1 MTPVHPVHELRQ
13 KTGDKEKKAKKGK
26 KCQGDHSKCGAN
38 YRCCIP
44 ALAGFVSPHSMGPGP
59 SIKPQG
65 CQPGK
70 RKTEPWSPND
80 PKRFRDS
87 WIDDGFYADH
97 TAPMPSFDIVSRVE
111 LIEVKNAVNQA
122 SKEVSTRYDFKGSD
136 ARIDLEGEVIKLSAK
151 DEHRLQGLV
160 EVVVSKLAKRGVSLK
175 NVDQSKSEISPLGHA
190 RQTISFQQGIPGN
203 HAKDISAKVRSTQLK
218 VTAAIQGDIIR
229 VTGKS
234 RDDLQK
240 IISFLKTEDFPL
252 ELAFENF
259 RN

>member
-1 MTPVHPVHELRQ
+1 
-13 KTGDKEKKAKKGK
+13 
-26 KCQGDHSKCGAN
+26 
-38 YRCCIP
+38 
-44 ALAGFVSPHSMGPGP
+44 
-59 SIKPQG
+59 
-65 CQPGK
+65 
-70 RKTEPWSPND
+70 
-80 PKRFRDS
+80 
-87 WIDDGFYADH
+87 
-97 TAPMPSFDIVSRVE
+97 MPSFDIVSRVE

-160 EVVVSKLAKRGVSLK
+160 EVVVSNLANRGVSLK

-190 RQTISFQQGIPGN
+190 RQTISFQQGIPVN